1 MPWASVPGTD
11 LAVSG
16 TATDVPGRRGG
27 ECSRE
32 STRDDEKELTVT
44 KQIVHTGDA
53 PASPAYSQ
61 AVRGGG
67 LVFVSGQGPFDPV
80 TGEVVGTSIQ
90 EQTRQCL
97 VNVQAILTAAGSGLD
112 KVLSATFILA
122 EEDDFAGMNEEWA
135 RWFPVAPP
143 ARQGAQL
150 PIRPRGMKVSVA
162 VIAEA

>member
-1 MPWASVPGTD
+1 MCRDAG
-11 LAVSG
+11 AVN
-16 TATDVPGRRGG
+16 AL
-27 ECSRE
+27 RE

-80 TGEVVGTSIQ
+80 SGEVVGTSIQ